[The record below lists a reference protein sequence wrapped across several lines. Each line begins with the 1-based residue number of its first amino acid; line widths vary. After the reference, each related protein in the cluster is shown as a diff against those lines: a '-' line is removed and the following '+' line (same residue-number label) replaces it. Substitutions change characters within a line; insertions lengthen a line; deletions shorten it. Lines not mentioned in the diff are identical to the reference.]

1 MFVNY
6 VPENKTILGWF
17 PQTNQYHPLSV
28 IYLEKSHP
36 QNDRKGQQ
44 FIYVILTASWLGG
57 CYILLHSRSDR
68 MTFPYI
74 PSMGN
79 PDCPSVNGATPD
91 YQAEK
96 KQPFFRT
103 RIRLSIHHHIYPSP
117 WIFQW
122 KLLALPCP
130 TEAAKAL
137 RHRFRSSRP
146 LRQLMATSTALLG
159 ESDSTGIS
167 GGSRWKFLNGRGRLM
182 RSTNI

>member
-17 PQTNQYHPLSV
+17 AQTNQYHPLSV

-36 QNDRKGQQ
+36 QNDGKGQQ

-57 CYILLHSRSDR
+57 CYILLHPRSDR

-96 KQPFFRT
+96 KQPFFRA
-103 RIRLSIHHHIYPSP
+103 RIRRSITTSIHPHGYSNENY
-117 WIFQW
+117 WLYQV
-122 KLLALPCP
+122 LPRRPRLSAIASDRRVRCDSWWP
-130 TEAAKAL
+130 PP
-137 RHRFRSSRP
+137 RHCSARATRPGSAGGRDGSS
-146 LRQLMATSTALLG
+146 STVVVA
-159 ESDSTGIS
+159 
-167 GGSRWKFLNGRGRLM
+167 
-182 RSTNI
+182 